1 MKTTLVSFLLL
12 LSLTISSCSEKV
24 NNKLVDKQLQAFLD
38 KKDFFKLRDK
48 LKESKSKLA
57 DHRFLYYQAFVD
69 KALGENQLSNESI
82 NVLLQNFSEK
92 FQDSIMADLISLK
105 GANYVDLFEYK
116 NAANTFKDLVR
127 DYAKVLDSTEIED
140 FKNATQLYAALQEVD
155 KQMIQRHNE
164 VKIKS
169 FFNKFNHL
177 MVPTKIHDISSDFI
191 FDTDANLST
200 ISESQAKLMN
210 LTFLENVIKVGT
222 VTQVKINSKIAVADQ
237 MDLGG
242 IIFKNVPFLVMP
254 DEDLSFPEVNYKIN
268 GIIGFPLIK
277 QLKEVHLGKD
287 GTITIPGT
295 TRKSN
300 LNNLF
305 LDGLTPV
312 VQAYSGTESLI
323 LTLDTGAQTTDL
335 SYKYFKKHEATIKSS
350 GKIAI
355 GKSGG
360 AGGVTVKGVYQL
372 PDFEIKVGTK
382 KAILPTVSIM
392 REQYDFLDHFDGNLG
407 QDFFMQFNALIINFE
422 DMYVDFK

>member
-24 NNKLVDKQLQAFLD
+24 NDELVDKQLQAFLD

-116 NAANTFKDLVR
+116 NAANTFTDLVR
-127 DYAKVLDSTEIED
+127 NYAKVLDSTEIED
-140 FKNATQLYAALQEVD
+140 FKNSTQLYAALQEVD
-155 KQMIQRHNE
+155 KQTIQRHDE

-191 FDTDANLST
+191 FDTGANLST
-200 ISESQAKLMN
+200 ISESQAKVMN
-210 LTFLENVIKVGT
+210 LTFLDDVIKVGT

-237 MDLGG
+237 LDLGG
-242 IIFKNVPFLVMP
+242 IIFKNVPFLVMS

-295 TRKSN
+295 TGKSN

-312 VQAYSGTESLI
+312 IQAYSGTESLI
-323 LTLDTGAQTTDL
+323 LTLDTGAQSTDL
-335 SYKYFKKHEATIKSS
+335 SYKYFKKHEATIKSN

-382 KAILPTVSIM
+382 KAKLPSVSIM